1 LVEIWKEVATGL
13 LEKDQV
19 DIAKTEK
26 LFADCAALVVE
37 DCWNRVLFEVVT
49 AVRSGLLK
57 IGSEI

>member
-26 LFADCAALVVE
+26 LFADCAALVE
-37 DCWNRVLFEVVT
+37 DCWNGVLFEVVT

-57 IGSEI
+57 IGLGI